1 MDDQDL
7 QNFKQLAE
15 EKYYLDPSDPQEPG
29 PYTSHTNYFKD
40 IRRERLD
47 HRTTE
52 TNKIIIRLDRL
63 LRTFGNDR
71 KQQEQELVDWL
82 DGSSVTRCPSCAA
95 SFNIARRQHHCR
107 LCGSIMCNNCSYFLP
122 YDLAQ
127 SIVAPVH
134 GAGGQEYSGTL
145 RICNHCLA
153 MLENRRKVQNDR
165 MIKPKVWHLYLLLQ
179 NNKKDIQTSVHMYN
193 KVSFR

>member
-1 MDDQDL
+1 MADSNDIQEGFLCPICHKDMRSPHNLISHFQDRHSEEQEFLKSLKDIYGKAKKKIFKLDDQDL
-7 QNFKQLAE
+7 QNFKQLTE
-15 EKYYLDPSDPQEPG
+15 EKYYLDQSYPQEPG
-29 PYTSHTNYFKD
+29 PYTSYTNYFKD

-122 YDLAQ
+122 FDLA
-127 SIVAPVH
+127 
-134 GAGGQEYSGTL
+134 
-145 RICNHCLA
+145 
-153 MLENRRKVQNDR
+153 RK
-165 MIKPKVWHLYLLLQ
+165 YLLSCRL
-179 NNKKDIQTSVHMYN
+179 
-193 KVSFR
+193 